1 MCAAAAMST
10 GMVRY
15 GVAAGVS
22 KIARLHQVTVIV
34 LAANGG
40 EPSLNV
46 SLSDVVTSTAN
57 IVVIDCLDVHDIV
70 AEDRNRIV
78 AAHFALKAE
87 QRHLIVVN
95 APVSVVPLLKEQ
107 GVDVAATDDIVFDD
121 YRHAKTGCS

>member
-1 MCAAAAMST
+1 MSAAMST

-22 KIARLHQVTVIV
+22 KVARLHQVTVIV
-34 LAANGG
+34 LAADGG

-46 SLSDVVTSTAN
+46 SLSDVVNSSAN
-57 IVVIDCLDVHDIV
+57 IVVVDCLDVHDLIP
-70 AEDRNRIV
+70 EDRDRII

-107 GVDVAATDDIVFDD
+107 GVDVAATDDAVFDD
-121 YRHAKTGCS
+121 YRHANTG